1 MADFREVLEISRNKE
16 CKNFLHYDW
25 CKTKYDLSEVNEG
38 TLENPPMEI
47 DFGEDETVGTIA
59 DMIDEFCEST
69 AVARAKLRGLFES
82 GNQKCRIV
90 IEY

>member
-25 CKTKYDLSEVNEG
+25 CKTKHDLADENWE
-38 TLENPPMEI
+38 ENPI
-47 DFGEDETVGTIA
+47 DIEYGLDENIGTIA
-59 DMIDEFCEST
+59 NMVDDFCEST
-69 AVARAKLRGLFES
+69 AVARVKLRSLLES

-90 IEY
+90 VEY